1 MRRSALVVAAWVTAA
16 VALFVLAPS
25 LTKVGVQSITA
36 LLPSSSPSQRAQDAL
51 SRAFPDDPT
60 LNSAVVVFSRR
71 GGLLPSDRVYVERLD
86 AFLSS
91 PGMRQQ
97 VSQIQSPTAGSGM
110 ASILSSAD
118 GSADLVVLGLQAAPS
133 TPQAN
138 AAVARIRAWL
148 QRTAPPGLAHPVT
161 GTEAIGADEVS
172 GTASSFAQTAIISVL
187 LVLAILLL
195 VYRSLVAALVPLV
208 TIGISYVV
216 AQGLIAVLAAHGL
229 KVASLAAVFMVVMVF
244 GAGTDYCLFLVSR
257 YRQELASGPSRS
269 QALGKARAAVA
280 PVLVASGATVIL
292 AFLSELTAQ
301 FGMYRT
307 MGPAIGVA
315 IAVTVVAGL
324 TLTPAMLALLGRWA
338 FWPASLT
345 GAGAGTPRTQ
355 RWERIAAAVS
365 SHPKKLSL
373 AVIAV
378 LAAASSGT
386 FWLHQSYDL
395 LSEVPAS
402 SDSAAGATLLAKHF
416 PSGDLAPIE
425 VLIQTSQPIRT
436 PDRLAAIDRLT
447 DELKTVPGVS
457 QVRSATQP
465 SGAPIT
471 ANAPAGQLG
480 GIQALKAL
488 GLDPDK
494 VDVTP
499 LYTAMASPQGL
510 RLTEPVLTRYPQLGR
525 QVLGVFYATRGASTR
540 LLVAA
545 DGDPFSSAALR
556 LVPELQDATA
566 ASIGNGPLAG
576 ASILV
581 GGSPAAFHDISVAT
595 STDFHHIAAIVV
607 AVILLVLCLLLRSVV
622 APVYLLGTVLLSYAA
637 SLGLTVGVFSGLLG
651 RGGLPFWLPLL
662 LFVIL
667 VALGADYNIFLTGR
681 MREALNE
688 GASPAQA
695 ALVALVQTGPVIT
708 SAGLILAGT
717 FFALMFA
724 PLEPLSEAGF
734 AVTVG
739 VLIDTFVVRTA
750 LVPSLTIWAGEAA
763 FWPPSWAEVPARARR
778 AFGDLEALALLGA
791 IVVVVSG
798 VAAVAVHSPNRAASM
813 LSSSERSR
821 LAAGT
826 ALTDRRTGTP
836 VVVSQRQLPQPGS
849 TTSGPPTTVTRSAS
863 PSVTVARTAPS
874 TPAPVPTTV
883 AGPAGRIVVPAV
895 GSWAYHLSG
904 SRRIGAAGSTQPFSE
919 DVATQVS
926 QVSGDSRTAVMRLYT
941 SSNAG
946 TQDDQRRYGPDQ
958 VDWLSTQVSS
968 TALSYGGTYST
979 PIPLV
984 YWPPT
989 IGSSWTTTWTTGDTS
1004 GKTTTTITGTRQAR
1018 VAGHAYTCYVS
1029 TSDSTFSGSV
1039 QGTQQITS
1047 CWIPQLGMSAE
1058 DQENEQ
1064 GTYNGVSFYASTDA
1078 VLEHAP

>member
-1 MRRSALVVAAWVTAA
+1 MRRAGLVVVAWMTAA
-16 VALFVLAPS
+16 VALFVFAPS

-51 SRAFPDDPT
+51 SRSFPDDPT
-60 LNSAVVVFSRR
+60 LNSAVVVLSRR
-71 GGLLPSDRVYVERLD
+71 GGLLLSDRVYVGRLH
-86 AFLSS
+86 AFLASS
-91 PGMRQQ
+91 GMRQQ
-97 VSQIQSPTAGSGM
+97 VSQIESPTAGSGM
-110 ASILSSAD
+110 ASVLSSVD
-118 GSADLVVLGLQAAPS
+118 GSADLVVVGLRAAPS

-138 AAVARIRAWL
+138 AAVSRIRAWL

-161 GTEAIGADEVS
+161 GMEAMGADEVS
-172 GTASSFAQTAIISVL
+172 GTASSFAQTAVISVL

-195 VYRSLVAALVPLV
+195 VYRSLVAALVPLA

-216 AQGLIAVLAAHGL
+216 AQGLIALLAAHGV

-257 YRQELASGPSRS
+257 YRQELSSAPGRWE
-269 QALGKARAAVA
+269 ALGKARGGVA

-292 AFLSELTAQ
+292 AFLSELTAR

-307 MGPAIGVA
+307 MGPSIGVA

-324 TLTPAMLALLGRWA
+324 TLTPALLALLGRWA
-338 FWPASLT
+338 FWPTRLSD
-345 GAGAGTPRTQ
+345 AGATGSRAR
-355 RWERIAAAVS
+355 RWERVAVAVS
-365 SHPKKLSL
+365 SHHKKLGV

-386 FWLHQSYDL
+386 IWLHQSYDL

-402 SDSAAGATLLAKHF
+402 SDSATGATLLARHF

-425 VLIQTSQPIRT
+425 VLIQTSGPIRT

-480 GIQALKAL
+480 GIQALRAL
-488 GLDPDK
+488 GLDPNQ

-510 RLTEPVLTRYPQLGR
+510 RLTQPVLARYPQLGR
-525 QVLGVFYATRGASTR
+525 QVVSVFYGARGDSTR

-545 DGDPFSSAALR
+545 DGDPFSPAALH
-556 LVPELQDATA
+556 LVPELQDAA
-566 ASIGNGPLAG
+566 AATLGNGPLAG
-576 ASILV
+576 ASVLV
-581 GGSPAAFHDISVAT
+581 GGPPAAFHDISVA
-595 STDFHHIAAIVV
+595 SSIDFRHIAVIVV
-607 AVILLVLCLLLRSVV
+607 AVILLVLCLLLRSIV
-622 APVYLLGTVLLSYAA
+622 APLYLLGTVLLSYAA

-681 MREALNE
+681 MREAVNE
-688 GASPAQA
+688 GASPAEA

-724 PLEPLSEAGF
+724 PLPPLSEAGF
-734 AVTVG
+734 AVTAG

-763 FWPPSWAEVPARARR
+763 FWPPSWAEVPARVRR
-778 AFGDLEALALLGA
+778 ALGDLEALALLGA
-791 IVVVVSG
+791 IAVVVAG
-798 VAAVAVHSPNRAASM
+798 VAAVAVHNPQRAVTT
-813 LSSSERSR
+813 SSRYAGSR
-821 LAAGT
+821 LAAAPART
-826 ALTDRRTGTP
+826 ANRSGSA
-836 VVVSQRQLPQPGS
+836 VVIAQSPLPQAAT
-849 TTSGPPTTVTRSAS
+849 TTSSPPTTAARSLSS
-863 PSVTVARTAPS
+863 PVTVARATPS
-874 TPAPVPTTV
+874 APVPTTV
-883 AGPAGRIVVPAV
+883 AASPGRIAVPAV
-895 GSWAYHLSG
+895 GSWTYHLSG

-926 QVSGDSRTAVMRLYT
+926 QVGGDSQTAVMRLYT

-946 TQDDQRRYGPDQ
+946 TEDDQRRYGPNG

-968 TALSYGGTYST
+968 TALSYGGTFST
-979 PIPLV
+979 PIPLID
-984 YWPPT
+984 WPPT
-989 IGSSWTTTWTTGDTS
+989 IGSSWTTTWTTGNTS
-1004 GKTTTTITGTRQAR
+1004 GKTTTTITGTRQAS
-1018 VAGHAYTCYVS
+1018 VAGHAYTCYVT

-1064 GTYNGVSFYASTDA
+1064 GTYNGVSFYANTDA
-1078 VLEHAP
+1078 VLVQAP

>member
-1 MRRSALVVAAWVTAA
+1 MRRAGLVVAAWATAA
-16 VALFVLAPS
+16 VALVVLAPS

-60 LNSAVVVFSRR
+60 LNSVVVVLSRR
-71 GGLLPSDRVYVERLD
+71 GGLLVSDRVYVGRLD
-86 AFLSS
+86 AFVSS
-91 PGMRQQ
+91 PAMRRQ
-97 VSQIQSPTAGSGM
+97 VSQIETPTAGSGM

-118 GSADLVVLGLQAAPS
+118 RSADLVVLGLRAAPS

-138 AAVARIRAWL
+138 ATVARIRAWL

-161 GTEAIGADEVS
+161 GMEAIGADEVS
-172 GTASSFAQTAIISVL
+172 GTASSFGRTALISVL

-195 VYRSLVAALVPLV
+195 VYRSLVAALVPLA
-208 TIGISYVV
+208 TIGVSYVV
-216 AQGLIAVLAAHGL
+216 AQGLIALLAAHGL

-257 YRQELASGPSRS
+257 YRQELPSGPGRWES
-269 QALGKARAAVA
+269 LGRARAAVA

-324 TLTPAMLALLGRWA
+324 TLTPALLALLGRFA
-338 FWPASLT
+338 FWPTRLADT
-345 GAGAGTPRTQ
+345 GATGSRTQ
-355 RWERIAAAVS
+355 RWERIAAVVS
-365 SHPKKLSL
+365 SHHKKLAL

-386 FWLHQSYDL
+386 IWLHQSYDL

-402 SDSAAGATLLAKHF
+402 SDSATGATLLARHF

-425 VLIQTSQPIRT
+425 ILIRTDGPMET

-471 ANAPAGQLG
+471 ANAPAGQIG
-480 GIQALKAL
+480 GIQALRAL
-488 GLDPDK
+488 GLDPNR

-499 LYTAMASPQGL
+499 LYSAMASPQGL
-510 RLTEPVLTRYPQLGR
+510 RLTQPVLARYPQLGR
-525 QVLGVFYATRGASTR
+525 QVLTVFYGTGGHLTR

-545 DGDPFSSAALR
+545 DGDPFSPAALR
-556 LVPELQDATA
+556 LVPQLQAETA
-566 ASIGNGPLAG
+566 ATLANGPLGG
-576 ASILV
+576 ASVMV
-581 GGSPAAFHDISVAT
+581 GGPPAAFHDISVA
-595 STDFHHIAAIVV
+595 SSADFRHIAAIVT
-607 AVILLVLCLLLRSVV
+607 AVILLILCLLLRSIV
-622 APVYLLGTVLLSYAA
+622 APLYLLGTVLLSYAA

-688 GASPAQA
+688 GASPAEA
-695 ALVALVQTGPVIT
+695 SLVALVQTGPVIT

-724 PLEPLSEAGF
+724 PLPPLSEAGF
-734 AVTVG
+734 AVTAG

-750 LVPSLTIWAGEAA
+750 LVPSLTIWAGDAA
-763 FWPPSWAEVPARARR
+763 FWPPSWAEVPARVRR
-778 AFGDLEALALLGA
+778 SLGDLEAMTLVGALVVAVAGA
-791 IVVVVSG
+791 
-798 VAAVAVHSPNRAASM
+798 AAVAVHSPQHAASA
-813 LSSSERSR
+813 LAINDRSR
-821 LAAGT
+821 TSPGGTWTANRSGAAVVI
-826 ALTDRRTGTP
+826 AQSP
-836 VVVSQRQLPQPGS
+836 VPQATT
-849 TTSGPPTTVTRSAS
+849 TTSSPPTTATRSPSS
-863 PSVTVARTAPS
+863 PATAARTA
-874 TPAPVPTTV
+874 TAAPVPTTV
-883 AGPAGRIVVPAV
+883 AGSPGRIAVPAV
-895 GSWAYHLSG
+895 GSWTYHLSG
-904 SRRIGAAGSTQPFSE
+904 NRRIGAAGSTQPFSQ

-926 QVSGDSRTAVMRLYT
+926 QVGGDSQTAVMRLYT

-946 TQDDQRRYGPDQ
+946 TEDDQRRYGPDQ
-958 VDWLSTQVSS
+958 VDWISTQVSS
-968 TALSYGGTYST
+968 TALSYGGTFST
-979 PIPLV
+979 PIPLI
-984 YWPPT
+984 YWPPS
-989 IGSSWTTTWTTGDTS
+989 IGSSWTTTWTTGDTN
-1004 GKTTTTITGTRQAR
+1004 GKTTTTITGTRQAT
-1018 VAGHAYTCYVS
+1018 VAGRAYTCYVT

-1058 DQENEQ
+1058 DQETEQ
-1064 GTYNGVSFYASTDA
+1064 GTYNGVSFYANTDA
-1078 VLEHAP
+1078 VLEQVP